1 MGISLLDD
9 WSNIIS
15 PSLTTAPFYSM
26 TQSAHTSSPLFAP
39 AVLGSVA
46 LTNRIVMAPL
56 TRSRAAAGNVPHAL
70 NARYY
75 AQRASAGLI
84 ISEATQITPQGQG
97 YPKTPGIHSPEQIAG
112 WQQVT
117 RAVHDQGGKIFL
129 QLWHVGRVSH
139 SVTQADGSQPV
150 APSAL
155 KPAGEIY
162 TEQGMKPFDTP
173 RALRLDEMP
182 GLVEDFRQA
191 AAKAKAAGFDGVEV
205 HAANG
210 YLIDQFLRDGTNQR
224 NDAYGGG
231 IDNRARLL
239 REVIEAVLTV
249 WAPGQVGVRL
259 SPVNPFND
267 IADSTPQATFE
278 AVTQQLNAYGLAY
291 LHVVEDRKADF
302 DFQRLHQIFNGAY
315 IANGDYERDSA
326 IAAVGEERADF
337 IAFGKLFISNPDLP
351 QRLRQ
356 NGPYNAPRP
365 DSFYA
370 GGPEGYDDYPA
381 LDPAAVVS

>member
-1 MGISLLDD
+1 
-9 WSNIIS
+9 
-15 PSLTTAPFYSM
+15 M
-26 TQSAHTSSPLFAP
+26 TQSARTSSSPLFAP

-46 LTNRIVMAPL
+46 LANRIVMAPL
-56 TRSRAAAGNVPHAL
+56 TRSRAAAGNVPHSL
-70 NARYY
+70 NAHYY
-75 AQRASAGLI
+75 AQRASAGAI

-97 YPKTPGIHSPEQIAG
+97 YPKTPGIHSREQIAG

-117 RAVHDQGGKIFL
+117 AAVHQRGGKIFL
-129 QLWHVGRVSH
+129 QLWHVGRISH
-139 SVTQADGSQPV
+139 RSTQADGGQPV

-155 KPAGEIY
+155 RPAGEIY
-162 TEQGMKPFDTP
+162 TDQGMKPFETP
-173 RALRLDEMP
+173 RALGLAEMP

-191 AAKAKAAGFDGVEV
+191 AANARAAGFDGIEV

-224 NDAYGGG
+224 DDGYGGA
-231 IDNRARLL
+231 IENRARLL
-239 REVIEAVLTV
+239 REVVEAVLTV

-278 AVTQQLNAYGLAY
+278 AVAQQLNAYGLGY

-302 DFQRLHQIFNGAY
+302 DFLRLRQVFNGAY

-326 IAAVGEERADF
+326 IDAVDQERADF
-337 IAFGKLFISNPDLP
+337 IAFGKLFIANPDLP

-356 NGPYNAPRP
+356 NGPYNLPRP
-365 DSFYA
+365 DSYYA
-370 GGPEGYDDYPA
+370 GSAEGYDDYPA
-381 LDPAAVVS
+381 LDPAAVVA

>member
-1 MGISLLDD
+1 M
-9 WSNIIS
+9 N
-15 PSLTTAPFYSM
+15 T
-26 TQSAHTSSPLFAP
+26 SASSSSPLFAP
-39 AVLGSVA
+39 AVLGSVTVA
-46 LTNRIVMAPL
+46 NRIVMAPL
-56 TRSRAAAGNVPHAL
+56 TRSRAAVGNVPHSL

-75 AQRASAGLI
+75 AQRASAGVI

-117 RAVHDQGGKIFL
+117 QAVHQRGGKIFL
-129 QLWHVGRVSH
+129 QLWHVGRISH
-139 SVTQADGSQPV
+139 SLTQADGGQPV

-155 KPAGEIY
+155 RPTGEIY
-162 TEQGMKPFDTP
+162 TEQGMKPFETP
-173 RALRLDEMP
+173 RALGLAEIP
-182 GLVEDFRQA
+182 GLVEDFRRA
-191 AAKAKAAGFDGVEV
+191 AANAKEAGFDGVEV

-210 YLIDQFLRDGTNQR
+210 YLIDQFLRDGTNHR
-224 NDAYGGG
+224 DDAYGGA
-231 IDNRARLL
+231 IENRARLL
-239 REVIEAVLTV
+239 REVVEAVLTV
-249 WAPGQVGVRL
+249 WTPGQVGVRL

-267 IADSTPQATFE
+267 IADSAPQASFE
-278 AVTQQLNAYGLAY
+278 AVAQQLNAYGLAY

-302 DFQRLHQIFNGAY
+302 DFQRLRQVFNGVY

-326 IAAVGEERADF
+326 IDAVGEERADF
-337 IAFGKLFISNPDLP
+337 VAFGKLFIANPDLP

-356 NGPYNAPRP
+356 DGPYNTPRP
-365 DSFYA
+365 ESYYA